1 MATGGTG
8 DILTGLIAGML
19 AQYPERAEAAILEA
33 KGDLD
38 GAIAEWREAARLD
51 PKYPPP
57 HANLG
62 EALESKG
69 DVQGAIAAY
78 EHFLE
83 LAPSAPN
90 AAAVRKRLTALK
102 AAGKH

>member
-1 MATGGTG
+1 LVPNSAPVHGNLGY
-8 DILTGLIAGML
+8 LLV
-19 AQYPERAEAAILEA
+19 Q

-51 PKYPPP
+51 PQYAPP

-69 DVQGAIAAY
+69 DTQGAIAAY
-78 EHFLE
+78 EQFLV
-83 LAPSAPN
+83 LAPQAPN
-90 AAAVRKRLTALK
+90 AAEVRNRLSALK
-102 AAGKH
+102 SAGEH